1 MCACLSKEHRVLAS
15 DDPDTQPDC
24 GPAAEPGLGSGGKKK
39 KEGKERLIIIDK
51 PK

>member
-1 MCACLSKEHRVLAS
+1 MRVFQKSTEYLPVMTQTLSQTV
-15 DDPDTQPDC
+15 
-24 GPAAEPGLGSGGKKK
+24 GLQQSQGWEVEGKKK